1 LGLAISKQIA
11 ELHGGS
17 LTVKSKIKVGTT
29 FKLELELSESVKPN
43 EIRPS
48 EIKDVKIIKFDAPVL
63 IVDDNPLNCFVVCEM
78 VKRLGFNAITEI
90 DSTNILDVVEEYRPF
105 LIFMDIQM
113 PHIDGY
119 QATKMLRDKEKLLG
133 GNKIPVIALTADA
146 EPITKNKAI
155 KSGMD
160 DLIVK
165 PFAPAHLELLVNRY
179 ASLFQAHL

>member
-1 LGLAISKQIA
+1 M
-11 ELHGGS
+11 
-17 LTVKSKIKVGTT
+17 
-29 FKLELELSESVKPN
+29 
-43 EIRPS
+43 
-48 EIKDVKIIKFDAPVL
+48 
-63 IVDDNPLNCFVVCEM
+63 NCFVVCEM

-119 QATKMLRDKEKLLG
+119 QATKMLRGKENLLG

-146 EPITKNKAI
+146 EPKTKNKAI